1 MESLPKL
8 IINEGPVPGQEI
20 DLPQTEMIIGRDSGC
35 DLVFTLQA
43 ISRRHARLFFQNGEY
58 FIEDLGS
65 SNGTFVN
72 RQRLSAPHQLHDGDQ
87 LHLGNAVTLTF
98 TAPQLTAEQPP
109 LDTWDGT
116 IQVDVTPPLAQTV
129 YGDALP
135 EPQVMPPQ
143 FIVSLVGQEPRD
155 FITSL
160 VGIVGN

>member
-72 RQRLSAPHQLHDGDQ
+72 RQRLSAPHQLQDGDQ
-87 LHLGNAVTLTF
+87 LHLGNAVTITF
-98 TAPQLTAEQPP
+98 TAPQLTA
-109 LDTWDGT
+109 
-116 IQVDVTPPLAQTV
+116 
-129 YGDALP
+129 
-135 EPQVMPPQ
+135 
-143 FIVSLVGQEPRD
+143 
-155 FITSL
+155 
-160 VGIVGN
+160 